1 MPRWGRGE
9 PMKRRVKVLVT
20 DDRRSTRQGLR
31 ALLSL
36 LPEVEIIAEAADG
49 RQSLDFVAEY
59 RPDVV
64 LMDLQMPRMDGVEAT
79 RRIKEQWPAVR
90 VIALTIHP
98 QYRAEALAAGADVF
112 LLKESEPGALIGAI
126 LDEVDVSL

>member
-1 MPRWGRGE
+1 
-9 PMKRRVKVLVT
+9 MKRPVKVLVA
-20 DDRRSTRQGLR
+20 DDRRATRQGLR

-36 LPEVEIIAEAADG
+36 LPEVEIIAEAVDG
-49 RQSLDFVAEY
+49 RQSLDFVAEC

-64 LMDLQMPRMDGVEAT
+64 LMDLQMPGMDGIEAT

-98 QYRAEALAAGADVF
+98 QYRAQALAAGADIF
-112 LLKESEPGALIGAI
+112 LLKESDPQALVSAI
-126 LDEVDVSL
+126 LNKVDVSI

>member
-1 MPRWGRGE
+1 
-9 PMKRRVKVLVT
+9 MKRPVKVLVA
-20 DDRRSTRQGLR
+20 DDRRATRQGLR

-36 LPEVEIIAEAADG
+36 LPEVEIIAEAVDG
-49 RQSLDFVAEY
+49 RQSLDFVAEC

-64 LMDLQMPRMDGVEAT
+64 LMDLQMPGMDGIEAT

-98 QYRAEALAAGADVF
+98 QYRAQALAAGADIF
-112 LLKESEPGALIGAI
+112 LLKESDPQALVRAI
-126 LDEVDVSL
+126 LSKVDVSI